1 MGCLCGWVVEV
12 SQRLGSAV
20 NGPAPPLPVLYDVSP
35 AEKLSLG
42 WFDHEALFLFDL
54 PSLTFELRS
63 FHGTKYALGCGS
75 WKIWCEVRDTFPVGW
90 NASEVHG
97 AVDAGK
103 WLQECKAVCSGY
115 YVNHS
120 PKCCWEYQ
128 DIKMV
133 GPTMLMPEIRQIIM
147 VTWCL
152 IWNSKIALNFWG
164 HFPVPKST
172 RTCHLKWWDLEG
184 PMIFCPSELPK
195 SQPLIGQVPAF
206 SSEGLW
212 LLGQQKVTDHL
223 LVPGTNFFSVWLSWF
238 WVGHQPRSGLFKGI
252 TANYARFGPCARLL
266 AYLLIYLVFGR
277 WWNI

>member
-1 MGCLCGWVVEV
+1 MPVWLSRWGLPKIGISCQWASSTTASLIWCVTCRETVTRMVWSWSTFFVRFAEFDIWTEKFSWNKICSWV
-12 SQRLGSAV
+12 R
-20 NGPAPPLPVLYDVSP
+20 
-35 AEKLSLG
+35 
-42 WFDHEALFLFDL
+42 
-54 PSLTFELRS
+54 
-63 FHGTKYALGCGS
+63 GS

>member
-1 MGCLCGWVVEV
+1 MEKKWNSWV
-12 SQRLGSAV
+12 R
-20 NGPAPPLPVLYDVSP
+20 
-35 AEKLSLG
+35 
-42 WFDHEALFLFDL
+42 FLAI
-54 PSLTFELRS
+54 LTIS
-63 FHGTKYALGCGS
+63 HH
-75 WKIWCEVRDTFPVGW
+75 KIWCEVRDTFPVGW

-184 PMIFCPSELPK
+184 PMIFVPQSCQKASRWLSKFQHSVLKVYGCWGSKRSQITCWYQVPIFLVFDWVDFGSDMGLGQDFSK
-195 SQPLIGQVPAF
+195 ASQPTMHV
-206 SSEGLW
+206 S
-212 LLGQQKVTDHL
+212 
-223 LVPGTNFFSVWLSWF
+223 
-238 WVGHQPRSGLFKGI
+238 
-252 TANYARFGPCARLL
+252 ARAPD
-266 AYLLIYLVFGR
+266 
-277 WWNI
+277 